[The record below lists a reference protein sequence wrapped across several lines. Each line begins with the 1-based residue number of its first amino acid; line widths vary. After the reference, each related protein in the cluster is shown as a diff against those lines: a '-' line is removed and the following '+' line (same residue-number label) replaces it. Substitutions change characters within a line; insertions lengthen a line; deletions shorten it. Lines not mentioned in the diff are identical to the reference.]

1 MKFSLTALFLLAGCW
16 SAAEAQTATGP
27 HCFGTGEVASADGA
41 YSAHVIR
48 SGRSACGESK
58 IEVFS
63 ADGHLLTVADY
74 TSIDGQSGE
83 GVIQAQ
89 WSPDSQ
95 FLVFSLTQ
103 PPGRS
108 DRPYTVGIYSTQK
121 NKVKTLPV
129 SRPEFT
135 FTADALE
142 ISGLDGQVAKLPLA
156 NP

>member
-1 MKFSLTALFLLAGCW
+1 MRIHLTALFLLAGCW
-16 SAAEAQTATGP
+16 SAADAQTAAP
-27 HCFGTGEVASADGA
+27 RCFGNGDVASADGA
-41 YSAHVIR
+41 YSAHVTR

-58 IEVFS
+58 IELFS
-63 ADGHLLTVADY
+63 ADGHLLTIADY
-74 TSIDGQSGE
+74 TSIDGQSGQ

-103 PPGRS
+103 PPGRA
-108 DRPYTVGIYSTQK
+108 DRPYTIGIYSSKK
-121 NKVKTLPV
+121 NKVRILPA
-129 SRPEFT
+129 SKPEFT

-142 ISGLDGQVAKLPLA
+142 ISGPDGKVAKLPLA

>member
-1 MKFSLTALFLLAGCW
+1 MKIYLTALFLLA
-16 SAAEAQTATGP
+16 AASVVEAQTAAP
-27 HCFGTGEVASADGA
+27 RCFGNGDVASADGA

-48 SGRSACGESK
+48 SGRSTCGESK
-58 IEVFS
+58 VEVFS
-63 ADGHLLTVADY
+63 ADGHLMTIADY
-74 TSIDGQSGE
+74 TSSDGQSGV

-89 WSPDSQ
+89 WSPDSK

-108 DRPYTVGIYSTQK
+108 DRPYTIAIYSSKK
-121 NKVKTLPV
+121 NKVKTL
-129 SRPEFT
+129 SASKPEFT

-142 ISGLDGQVAKLPLA
+142 ISGPDGQVTKLPLA